1 MNEWEWQLLEGK
13 TPLDHLEISGVEVR
27 TGSRV
32 RLRPRKGGDVMDIA
46 LAGQIA
52 TIECIEQ
59 DYDGRQHMCVVLDN
73 DPGKDM
79 GLLRQPGH
87 RFFFDAEE
95 VEPLSPDEFLPATAV
110 QKPSVLVAGIGNI
123 FLGDDGFGVEVVRRL
138 ASLKL
143 PETVR
148 VADFGIRGFDLA
160 YALQDGYETT
170 ILVDACPHGEAPG
183 TLYVIEP
190 DLKVLDD
197 PAAPQPA
204 IEAHAK
210 NPVTALRTARAM
222 NIEVK
227 NVLVVGCEPD
237 TLGGEEGQMGL
248 SAAVEAAV
256 DEAVKLVVLISKFW
270 TSVNRFLEIS
280 CVQGDAVA
288 IENGNEEVIGTLFC

>member
-1 MNEWEWQLLEGK
+1 MNEWEWQLLEEK
-13 TPLDHLEISGVEVR
+13 TPVDHLEIDGIELR

-32 RLRPRKGGDVMDIA
+32 RLRPRPGGDIMDIA
-46 LAGQIA
+46 LTGQIA

-59 DYDGRQHMCVVLDN
+59 DYEGKQHVCVVLDN
-73 DPGKDM
+73 DPGKDL

-95 VEPLSPDEFLPATAV
+95 VEPLSEKEALQFEHAKKATI
-110 QKPSVLVAGIGNI
+110 LVAGIGNI
-123 FLGDDGFGVEVVRRL
+123 FLGDDAFGVEVVRRL
-138 ASLKL
+138 ADRKL
-143 PETVR
+143 PEGVR

-197 PAAPQPA
+197 PEVPQQLV
-204 IEAHAK
+204 EAHAM
-210 NPVTALRTARAM
+210 NPVNVLRMARAM

-227 NVLVVGCEPD
+227 NILLVGCEPD
-237 TLGGEEGQMGL
+237 TLGGEEGQTGL
-248 SAAVEAAV
+248 SAPVEAAI
-256 DEAVKLVVLISKFW
+256 DEAVALVESLIGKVMSKNMPVS
-270 TSVNRFLEIS
+270 TE
-280 CVQGDAVA
+280 
-288 IENGNEEVIGTLFC
+288 

>member
-1 MNEWEWQLLEGK
+1 MNEWEWQLLEEK
-13 TPLDHLEISGVEVR
+13 TPVDHLEISGVEVR

-32 RLRPRKGGDVMDIA
+32 RLRPRAGGDVMDIA
-46 LAGQIA
+46 LAGQVA

-59 DYDGRQHMCVVLDN
+59 DYEGKQHVCVVLDN

-95 VEPLSPDEFLPATAV
+95 VEPLSPEEISQIAV
-110 QKPSVLVAGIGNI
+110 TPKPTILVAGIGNI
-123 FLGDDGFGVEVVRRL
+123 FLGDDAFGVEVVRRL
-138 ASLKL
+138 AERKL
-143 PETVR
+143 PAEVR

-190 DLKVLDD
+190 DLKAAKNGD
-197 PAAPQPA
+197 APQAA
-204 IEAHAK
+204 IEAHAM
-210 NPVTALRTARAM
+210 NPESVLRMARAM

-227 NVLVVGCEPD
+227 NVLLVGCEPE
-237 TLGGEEGQMGL
+237 TLGGDEGQMGL
-248 SAAVEAAV
+248 SAAVEGAV
-256 DEAVKLVVLISKFW
+256 EHAVNLVETLIEKLMS
-270 TSVNRFLEIS
+270 TNRPDS
-280 CVQGDAVA
+280 TQ
-288 IENGNEEVIGTLFC
+288 